1 MKKDSATFR
10 FLDIGE
16 INGLVGGIPHVIP
29 KPNTIRASTALDE
42 EGEEDLK
49 DDEGGGEDEGE
60 FIAAEEGEHSMIILG

>member
-1 MKKDSATFR
+1 
-10 FLDIGE
+10 
-16 INGLVGGIPHVIP
+16 
-29 KPNTIRASTALDE
+29 LDE